1 MKNYLL
7 LCRSITHAQRM
18 SAALGRIGV
27 RGRVTRPPVG
37 LTNMGCAYA
46 VSVGASYYERAMQE
60 LAAAR
65 LTPERVFL
73 VSDDGAYREIYLR

>member
-1 MKNYLL
+1 
-7 LCRSITHAQRM
+7 
-18 SAALGRIGV
+18 
-27 RGRVTRPPVG
+27 
-37 LTNMGCAYA
+37 MGCAYA

-73 VSDDGAYREIYLR
+73 VSDDGVYREIYLR